1 MTIIK
6 INMLTNV
13 TFLNF
18 LSNLRTSHE
27 PSGGHDPPVGK
38 HSSTHKELLHMQ
50 NTSSLTVKFQL
61 QQCDTHHQHTWECV
75 TMHTHTHTRLCTC
88 AHVHTQPAQH
98 KRNIMYLYFK
108 NTTQLCGCWSLR
120 KSDAPLGTPSAIPVV
135 VGLELMIFNTG
146 HYSAYTLITLPKY
159 TAYTILVVAHHV
171 SCQLWFNGWTP
182 LFYCCIRC
190 PWLATTRWES

>member
-1 MTIIK
+1 MW
-6 INMLTNV
+6 
-13 TFLNF
+13 
-18 LSNLRTSHE
+18 H
-27 PSGGHDPPVGK
+27 PP
-38 HSSTHKELLHMQ
+38 STHMRM
-50 NTSSLTVKFQL
+50 
-61 QQCDTHHQHTWECV
+61 CDHA
-75 TMHTHTHTRLCTC
+75 HTHTCPCTC

-98 KRNIMYLYFK
+98 RRNIMYLYFK

-171 SCQLWFNGWTP
+171 SCQLWFDGRTP
-182 LFYCCIRC
+182 LFYCCIQC
-190 PWLATTRWES
+190 PWLATTRWESYRGIKYLLFTSSKHIPDLLQKFYTDEIVGFSFQCI